1 MASEIPET
9 PVAPFAENIE
19 TNDSPPPAP
28 KKKRVVPV
36 HPKVQKTIDSLKTK
50 HDKLLA
56 DNKALKQQLL
66 ALKSQHSR
74 IRRIPKAEPAPQA

>member
-1 MASEIPET
+1 
-9 PVAPFAENIE
+9 
-19 TNDSPPPAP
+19 
-28 KKKRVVPV
+28 V